1 MKTYRINDRTQYL
14 VLGVYML
21 GVIVFHGFYIS
32 RLTGPFIYADE
43 IGYWSHAAHMTG
55 NTWAGVMDGVSWYS
69 FGYSFLLALTFLF
82 SSHMLIMYR
91 AAIVF
96 NMIMSVGIFLLAH
109 CIIRRFVPEHKTVVT
124 GLFAFMLTTYPTYI
138 FYSHTTLCE
147 TMFTLIVWLL
157 FYEVVLLEEKPTL
170 WRAGALGC
178 TAVYGFAVHNRML
191 AVLGAAAVCLLLL
204 WGTHRMNWKHIL
216 AAAVSAGIFFAGYLL
231 MKEYLS
237 LAIVQNQVVESAGG
251 AVAQG
256 SYNTFGFVFQ
266 KFLRM
271 FQWKNIKNVFLN
283 VVGQIWECLSS
294 SYLLAGI
301 GVVYGV
307 KKLIDGR
314 DSAKGKCLY
323 LFPLV
328 SMLFSIGMTG
338 IVAYGGLTHVGD
350 QVRLDNAFIG
360 RYSAPLIPMLVML
373 ACVMLLEEETASAWK
388 YFVGVL
394 AVYLAA
400 AAGVYFRLYGIENGY
415 LNIVSSVAIHIF
427 HWLGGFSV
435 VKCVAVAL
443 AVSVVFLGMCR
454 FTRKHPW
461 NYCLAFLML
470 AFLFSMTAFY
480 CMRTSIR
487 GENDNTARYTPMFA
501 YLEENTEKREV
512 VYICQDGKMSY
523 DLQTRLPDR
532 AVVCT
537 LPEQLESVPADTY
550 VVICQEQLASLEAAV
565 YEACLENEEYVVI
578 KVR

>member
-1 MKTYRINDRTQYL
+1 MSSLFTLSILQSAL
-14 VLGVYML
+14 ELGC
-21 GVIVFHGFYIS
+21 
-32 RLTGPFIYADE
+32 IYAL
-43 IGYWSHAAHMTG
+43 
-55 NTWAGVMDGVSWYS
+55 V
-69 FGYSFLLALTFLF
+69 
-82 SSHMLIMYR
+82 
-91 AAIVF
+91 
-96 NMIMSVGIFLLAH
+96 
-109 CIIRRFVPEHKTVVT
+109 
-124 GLFAFMLTTYPTYI
+124 
-138 FYSHTTLCE
+138 
-147 TMFTLIVWLL
+147 
-157 FYEVVLLEEKPTL
+157 
-170 WRAGALGC
+170 ALGC

-216 AAAVSAGIFFAGYLL
+216 AAVVSAGIFFAGYLL

-271 FQWKNIKNVFLN
+271 FRWKNIKNVFLN

-360 RYSAPLIPMLVML
+360 RYSAPLIPLLIML
-373 ACVMLLEEETASAWK
+373 ACVMLLEREYVCAWK
-388 YFVGVL
+388 YYAGTLVLYLAVAVGVF
-394 AVYLAA
+394 
-400 AAGVYFRLYGIENGY
+400 FRLRGVENGY

-427 HWLGGFSV
+427 HWLGEFSV
-435 VKCVAVAL
+435 MKCVVIAVA
-443 AVSVVFLGMCR
+443 VSMVFLGMCSPR
-454 FTRKHPW
+454 WRGQW
-461 NYCLAFLML
+461 NYCLAFLMV

-487 GENDNTARYTPMFA
+487 GENDNTARYTPMFE
-501 YLEENTEKREV
+501 YLAENTEKGDI

-523 DLQTRLPDR
+523 DLQTRLPDK

-537 LPEQLESVPADTY
+537 LPERLGRVSRGAY
-550 VVICQEQLASLEAAV
+550 VVIRQEQLDKLEAPM
-565 YEACLENEEYVVI
+565 YSECLENEEYAVI

>member
-1 MKTYRINDRTQYL
+1 MKTYRINDRIQYL

-170 WRAGALGC
+170 WRAVALGC

-216 AAAVSAGIFFAGYLL
+216 AAVVSAGIFFAGYLL

-271 FQWKNIKNVFLN
+271 FRWKNIKNVFLN

-360 RYSAPLIPMLVML
+360 RYSAPLIPLLIML
-373 ACVMLLEEETASAWK
+373 ACVMLLEREYVCAWK
-388 YFVGVL
+388 YYAGTLVLYLAVAVGVF
-394 AVYLAA
+394 
-400 AAGVYFRLYGIENGY
+400 FRLRGVENGY

-427 HWLGGFSV
+427 HWLGEFSV
-435 VKCVAVAL
+435 MKCVVIAVA
-443 AVSVVFLGMCR
+443 VSMVFLGMCSPR
-454 FTRKHPW
+454 WRGQW
-461 NYCLAFLML
+461 NYCLAFLMV

-487 GENDNTARYTPMFA
+487 GENDNTARYTPMFE
-501 YLEENTEKREV
+501 YLAENTEKGDI

-523 DLQTRLPDR
+523 DLQTRLPDK

-537 LPEQLESVPADTY
+537 LPERLGRVSRGAY
-550 VVICQEQLASLEAAV
+550 VVIRQEQLDKLEAPM
-565 YEACLENEEYVVI
+565 YSECLENEEYAVI

>member
-1 MKTYRINDRTQYL
+1 MTGYRSSGRMQNFI
-14 VLGVYML
+14 LGIFIL

-32 RLTGPFIYADE
+32 RLTGPFVYADE

-82 SSHMLIMYR
+82 SAHMLVMYR
-91 AAIVF
+91 IAIIM
-96 NMIMSVGIFLLAH
+96 NIIMSVGIFFLSH
-109 CIIRRFVPEHKTVVT
+109 RVIRRFLPEQSAFVS

-147 TMFTLIVWLL
+147 TLFTLIVWLL
-157 FYEVVLLEEKPTL
+157 FNEVILMEEKPTL
-170 WRAGALGC
+170 WRSLALGC

-191 AVLGAAAVCLLLL
+191 AVLGAVGVCLLYL
-204 WGTHRMNWKHIL
+204 WITHKIRWKHIL
-216 AAAVSAGIFFAGYLL
+216 TAALSAGVIFAGYLF
-231 MKEYLS
+231 MKAYLDQ
-237 LAIVQNQVVESAGG
+237 AIVQSQVVKSAGG
-251 AVAQG
+251 AISQG
-256 SYNTFGFVFQ
+256 SYNTFTFVFK

-271 FQWKNIKNVFLN
+271 FRWKNMKNVLLN

-301 GVVYGV
+301 GAAYGV
-307 KKLIDGR
+307 KKLADR
-314 DSAKGKCLY
+314 RNPAKIKCMY
-323 LFPLV
+323 LFPV
-328 SMLFSIGMTG
+328 ISMLFSIGMTG
-338 IVAYGGLTHVGD
+338 IVAYGGLTRVGE

-360 RYSAPLIPMLVML
+360 RYSAPLIPLLVML
-373 ACVMLLEEETASAWK
+373 ACVMLLEQEYAYAWK
-388 YFVGVL
+388 FL
-394 AVYLAA
+394 AGTLVVYLAA
-400 AAGVYFRLYGIENGY
+400 AAGVFFRLHGVENGY

-435 VKCVAVAL
+435 VKCVVV
-443 AVSVVFLGMCR
+443 AVSVGIVFTGMCSLR
-454 FTRKHPW
+454 RMNRW

-501 YLEENTEKREV
+501 YLTENTEKGEI

-523 DLQTRLPDR
+523 DLQTRLPDK

-537 LPEQLESVPADTY
+537 LSDRLADVPAGTY
-550 VVICQEQLASLEAAV
+550 VVIRKEQLAASEEYA
-565 YEACLENEEYVVI
+565 YESCLENEEYTVI
-578 KVR
+578 RMR

>member
-1 MKTYRINDRTQYL
+1 MQYL
-14 VLGVYML
+14 IMGIYIL

-91 AAIVF
+91 AAVIF
-96 NMIMSVGIFLLAH
+96 NMVMSAGIFLLAH
-109 CIIRRFVPEHKTVVT
+109 CIIKRFLPEQKAVVT
-124 GLFAFMLTTYPTYI
+124 GLLAFTLTTYPTYI
-138 FYSHTTLCE
+138 FYSHTTLSE
-147 TMFTLIVWLL
+147 TLFTLIVWLL
-157 FYEVVLLEEKPTL
+157 FYEVILLEEKPAL
-170 WRAGALGC
+170 WLAAALGC

-191 AVLGAAAVCLLLL
+191 AVLGAVAVCLLFL
-204 WGTHRMNWKHIL
+204 WGTHKINWKHIL
-216 AAAVSAGIFFAGYLL
+216 AAAAAAGILFAGYLL

-237 LAIVQNQVVESAGG
+237 QAIVQSQVVESAGG
-251 AVAQG
+251 AVSQG

-271 FQWKNIKNVFLN
+271 FKWKNIKNVFLN
-283 VVGQIWECLSS
+283 VVGQVWECLSS

-301 GVVYGV
+301 GASYGV
-307 KKLIDGR
+307 KKLVDR
-314 DSAKGKCLY
+314 REPAKGKCLY
-323 LFPLV
+323 LFPV
-328 SMLFSIGMTG
+328 ISMLFSIGMTG

-360 RYSAPLIPMLVML
+360 RYNAPLIPLLVML
-373 ACVMLLEEETASAWK
+373 ACVMLLEKETASAWK
-388 YFVGVL
+388 YFAGTL
-394 AVYLAA
+394 LVYLAA
-400 AAGVYFRLYGIENGY
+400 AAGVYFRLHGIENGY

-435 VKCVAVAL
+435 VKCVIVAL

-454 FTRKHPW
+454 FTRTHPW

-537 LPEQLESVPADTY
+537 LPERLENIPSGAY
-550 VVICQEQLASLEAAV
+550 VVIRQEQLVSVEAV
-565 YEACLENEEYVVI
+565 SYEVCLENEEYVVI
-578 KVR
+578 RMW

>member
-1 MKTYRINDRTQYL
+1 MKEYGKDSTKQYL
-14 VLGVYML
+14 ILGIYIL

-43 IGYWSHAAHMTG
+43 IGYWSHAAHLTG

-82 SSHMLIMYR
+82 STHMLIMYR
-91 AAIVF
+91 AAVVF
-96 NMIMSVGIFLLAH
+96 NMVMSVGIFLLAH
-109 CIIRRFVPEHKTVVT
+109 CIIKRYLPEQKKVVT
-124 GLFAFMLTTYPTYI
+124 GLLAFMLTTYPTYI
-138 FYSHTTLCE
+138 FYSHTTLSE
-147 TMFTLIVWLL
+147 TLFTLIVWLL
-157 FYEVVLLEEKPTL
+157 FYEVILLEEKPTL
-170 WRAGALGC
+170 WRAVALGC

-191 AVLGAAAVCLLLL
+191 AVLGAVAVCLLFL
-204 WGTHRMNWKHIL
+204 WGTHKIDWRYIL
-216 AAAVSAGIFFAGYLL
+216 ATAVSAGILFAGYLL

-237 LAIVQNQVVESAGG
+237 QAIVQSQVVESAGG

-301 GVVYGV
+301 GAAYGV
-307 KKLIDGR
+307 KKLVDR
-314 DSAKGKCLY
+314 REPVKEKCLY
-323 LFPLV
+323 LFPV
-328 SMLFSIGMTG
+328 ISMLFSIGMTG

-360 RYSAPLIPMLVML
+360 RYSAPLIPLLIMLT
-373 ACVMLLEEETASAWK
+373 CVMMLEKDKASAWK
-388 YFVGVL
+388 YFAGTL

-400 AAGVYFRLYGIENGY
+400 AVGVFFRLHGVENGY

-427 HWLGGFSV
+427 HWLGEFSV
-435 VKCVAVAL
+435 VKCVIVTVV
-443 AVSVVFLGMCR
+443 VSAVFLGMCR
-454 FTRKHPW
+454 FTRTHPW
-461 NYCLAFLML
+461 NYCLALLMI

-487 GENDNTARYTPMFA
+487 GENDNTARYTPMFEF
-501 YLEENTEKREV
+501 LTESTEAGEII
-512 VYICQDGKMSY
+512 YICQDGKMSY
-523 DLQTRLPDR
+523 DLQTRLVDR
-532 AVVCT
+532 PVVCM
-537 LPEQLESVPADTY
+537 LPEQLEGVPTDTY
-550 VVICQEQLASLEAAV
+550 VVIRQEQLASVGTVA
-565 YEACLENEEYVVI
+565 YEECLENEEYAVI